1 MKNFFLRISILLF
14 LATAA
19 WGQTL
24 GSTLESV
31 GTEAGSIASRYQ
43 SGSSWGERTAV
54 EDLKRLVR
62 VSHQL
67 AAAFSGQDAR
77 QVETLQRELMTAA
90 RRVGTSSV
98 LLPESE
104 QPKIQQLVENVEEVD
119 ERLTELRLRFGSK
132 ANLVPG
138 SLADVSLES
147 SGEGT
152 YTNIQDLLIDVRAA
166 RELVQS
172 LRVSRTSPFGYGYGF
187 GTGPNGPNAIDPL
200 QLRRTVQAS
209 WEFQRTLQGQ
219 VADVSESYQAWRK
232 FEREYNRLGYVGSG
246 RVVTRLERVMGRLGH
261 FYDRYEGEFGK

>member
-1 MKNFFLRISILLF
+1 MSLLLF
-14 LATAA
+14 LTAAA

-31 GTEAGSIASRYQ
+31 GTETGTIVSRYQ
-43 SGSSWGERTAV
+43 NASSWGEKTAV
-54 EDLKRLVR
+54 EDLKRLVT

-67 AAAFSGQDAR
+67 TAAFSGQDAR
-77 QVETLQRELMTAA
+77 QVENLQRDLMTAA

-98 LLPESE
+98 LLPDSE
-104 QPKIQQLVENVEEVD
+104 QPKIQEIVNSVGDVD

-147 SGEGT
+147 AGDGM
-152 YTNIQDLLIDVRAA
+152 YTNIQDLLIDVRYA

-187 GTGPNGPNAIDPL
+187 GTGPNGPNAIDSL
-200 QLRRTVQAS
+200 QLRRAVQAS

-232 FEREYNRLGYVGSG
+232 FEREYNRLGYIGSG

-261 FYDRYEGEFGK
+261 FYDKYDGEFGKH

>member
-1 MKNFFLRISILLF
+1 MKNFFLRISLLLF
-14 LATAA
+14 LASAA

-31 GTEAGSIASRYQ
+31 GTEAGTIASRYQ
-43 SGSSWGERTAV
+43 NAPSWGEKTAV
-54 EDLKRLVR
+54 EDLQRLVT

-67 AAAFSGQDAR
+67 TAAFSGRDAR
-77 QVETLQRELMTAA
+77 QVEALQRELATAA

-98 LLPESE
+98 LLPDSE
-104 QPKIQQLVENVEEVD
+104 QPKIQDIVDNVDDVD

-138 SLADVSLES
+138 SLADVSLEPT
-147 SGEGT
+147 GDGG
-152 YTNIQDLLIDVRAA
+152 YTNVQDLLIDVRYA

-200 QLRRTVQAS
+200 QLRRAVQAS
-209 WEFQRTLQGQ
+209 WDFQRTLQGQ
-219 VADVSESYQAWRK
+219 VTDVSESYRAWRK
-232 FEREYNRLGYVGSG
+232 FERAYNRLGYVGSG

-261 FYDRYEGEFGK
+261 FYDKYEGEFGK